1 MKAHLDH
8 YRIFCIAASERSFS
22 RAAGQL
28 YISQSAVSQCIS
40 QLESDLQTQL
50 FVRSRRGVYLTKAGE
65 LLYQKVKN
73 ALSRIEQGERQLDQL
88 LRFEEGSL
96 HIAAGDTITSRYL
109 LPYLE
114 QFHIQYPKI
123 RIEMANSYSSDM
135 IRRIKQGKADLAFIN
150 LPYADDELI
159 IRECLPIHDIF
170 VAGAHFEA
178 RSSYS
183 PAQIAALPLILLE
196 HELLLQFASIHLGV
210 SCVIK
215 EFSIPELNSGIVREL
230 TLDAPLPARGIGCAY
245 LRSAPLSPSA
255 AAFLALLDADEN
267 KALRIPD
274 LCLQ

>member
-1 MKAHLDH
+1 M
-8 YRIFCIAASERSFS
+8 
-22 RAAGQL
+22 
-28 YISQSAVSQCIS
+28 
-40 QLESDLQTQL
+40 
-50 FVRSRRGVYLTKAGE
+50 RSRRGVYLTKAGE

-73 ALSRIEQGERQLDQL
+73 ALSMIEQGERQLDQL

-170 VAGAHFEA
+170 VAGARFEA

-196 HELLLQFASIHLGV
+196 KNSTSRRSIDAYFARHHIALQPQIEIAAHELLLQFASIHLGV

-230 TLDAPLPARGIGCAY
+230 TLDAPLPVRGIGCAY